1 MADSFGL
8 KIGLEGEK
16 EFKKALADINQSFK
30 VLGSEMKLATS
41 QFDKN
46 DKSVEALAARN
57 KVLRKEID
65 EQTTKIDTLR
75 KALQNAATSFGEND
89 RRTQNWQIQLNSA
102 EAALNDM
109 NRELDENEKAIKEGG
124 LRFQKNVYEG
134 IIKFLGF
141 EQTFKNSL
149 TGLPIGGAKGG
160 SDFDPAGKSDAEVMR
175 FCQSFMT
182 ALYRYIGPDIDVP
195 AGDMGVGGREI
206 GYLYGQYRRLKGVW
220 ENGVLTGKGL
230 SYGGSLIRPEA
241 TGYGAIY
248 YLQEVL
254 KHENDTIEGKK
265 IAISGYGNVGWG
277 IMKKA
282 AQLGAAVTY
291 FAGPDGYVHD
301 PDGVITDEKLN
312 YILEMRAKDPMHC
325 KPYADKFGCEF
336 VAGEKCWGVKDVDVY
351 MPAAMQNDVRMES
364 AEKIAASGVKYY
376 IEVAN
381 MPTTNDALNFLRQ
394 QKGIIVAPSK
404 AVNAGGVGVS
414 ALEMAQNSE
423 RLVWTA
429 EEVDAQLHKMMKT
442 IHKES
447 ADAAAEYG
455 LGYDLVA
462 GANIAGFKKVA
473 EAMME
478 QGCF

>member
-1 MADSFGL
+1 MVEPERMFTFRVCWMDDKGEYHTNRGWRCQFNGA
-8 KIGLEGEK
+8 IGPYK
-16 EFKKALADINQSFK
+16 
-30 VLGSEMKLATS
+30 
-41 QFDKN
+41 
-46 DKSVEALAARN
+46 
-57 KVLRKEID
+57 
-65 EQTTKIDTLR
+65 
-75 KALQNAATSFGEND
+75 
-89 RRTQNWQIQLNSA
+89 
-102 EAALNDM
+102 
-109 NRELDENEKAIKEGG
+109 GG

-134 IIKFLGF
+134 VIKFLGF

-149 TGLPIGGAKGG
+149 TGLPMGGAKGG
-160 SDFDPAGKSDAEVMR
+160 SDFDPAGKSDAEVQR

-220 ENGVLTGKGL
+220 ENGVLTGK
-230 SYGGSLIRPEA
+230 R
-241 TGYGAIY
+241 
-248 YLQEVL
+248 
-254 KHENDTIEGKK
+254 

-282 AQLGAAVTY
+282 AMLGAKVTY

-312 YILEMRAKDPMHC
+312 FILEMRAKDPMHC
-325 KPYADKFGCEF
+325 KPYADKFGVEF
-336 VAGEKCWGVKDVDVY
+336 VPGEKCWGVKDVDVY
-351 MPAAMQNDVRMES
+351 MPAAMQNDVKMES

-381 MPTTNDALNFLRQ
+381 MPTTNDALNFLRE
-394 QKGIIVAPSK
+394 QKHMIVAPSK

-414 ALEMAQNSE
+414 GLEMAQNSE

-429 EEVDAQLHKMMKT
+429 EEVDAQLHKMMKN
-442 IHKES
+442 IHKVS
-447 ADAAAEYG
+447 AEAAEEYG

-473 EAMME
+473 QAMYE
-478 QGCF
+478 QGVF

>member
-1 MADSFGL
+1 
-8 KIGLEGEK
+8 
-16 EFKKALADINQSFK
+16 
-30 VLGSEMKLATS
+30 
-41 QFDKN
+41 
-46 DKSVEALAARN
+46 
-57 KVLRKEID
+57 
-65 EQTTKIDTLR
+65 
-75 KALQNAATSFGEND
+75 
-89 RRTQNWQIQLNSA
+89 
-102 EAALNDM
+102 
-109 NRELDENEKAIKEGG
+109 
-124 LRFQKNVYEG
+124 

-149 TGLPIGGAKGG
+149 TGLPMGGAKGG

-175 FCQSFMT
+175 FCQAFMS

-206 GYLYGQYRRLKGVW
+206 GYLFGQYRRLKGVW

-230 SYGGSLIRPEA
+230 ASGGSLIRPEA
-241 TGYGAIY
+241 TGYGAMY

-254 KHENDTIEGKK
+254 AHEGDTIEGKR
-265 IAISGYGNVGWG
+265 IAMSGYGNVGWG

-282 AQLGAAVTY
+282 QQLGAKVLY
-291 FAGPDGYVHD
+291 FAGPDGYIHD
-301 PDGVITDEKLN
+301 PEGVSTEEKLN
-312 YILEMRAKDPMHC
+312 FILEMRAKDPMHC

-336 VAGEKCWGVKDVDVY
+336 VPGEKCWGVKDVDVY
-351 MPAAMQNDVRMES
+351 MPAAMQNDVKMES

-381 MPTTNDALNFLRQ
+381 MPTTNDALNFLRA
-394 QKGIIVAPSK
+394 QKHMIVAPSK

-414 ALEMAQNSE
+414 GLEMAQNSE

-429 EEVDAQLHKMMKT
+429 EEVDAQLHKMMET
-442 IHKES
+442 IHRVS
-447 ADAAAEYG
+447 AEAAAEYG

>member
-1 MADSFGL
+1 
-8 KIGLEGEK
+8 
-16 EFKKALADINQSFK
+16 
-30 VLGSEMKLATS
+30 
-41 QFDKN
+41 
-46 DKSVEALAARN
+46 
-57 KVLRKEID
+57 
-65 EQTTKIDTLR
+65 
-75 KALQNAATSFGEND
+75 
-89 RRTQNWQIQLNSA
+89 
-102 EAALNDM
+102 
-109 NRELDENEKAIKEGG
+109 
-124 LRFQKNVYEG
+124 
-134 IIKFLGF
+134 
-141 EQTFKNSL
+141 
-149 TGLPIGGAKGG
+149 
-160 SDFDPAGKSDAEVMR
+160 
-175 FCQSFMT
+175 
-182 ALYRYIGPDIDVP
+182 
-195 AGDMGVGGREI
+195 MGVGGREI
-206 GYLYGQYRRLKGVW
+206 GYLFGQYRRLKGVW
-220 ENGVLTGKGL
+220 ENGVLTGKGF
-230 SYGGSLIRPEA
+230 SYGGSRIRPEA

-254 KHENDTIEGKK
+254 KHENDSIEGKR

-282 AQLGAAVTY
+282 SQLGAKVTY
-291 FAGPDGYVHD
+291 FAGPDGYIHD

-312 YILEMRAKDPMHC
+312 FILEMRAKDPMHC

-336 VAGEKCWGVKDVDVY
+336 VPGEKCWGVKDVDVY
-351 MPAAMQNDVRMES
+351 MPAAMQNDVKMES

-394 QKGIIVAPSK
+394 QKHIIVAPSK

-423 RLVWTA
+423 RLVWSA
-429 EEVDAQLHKMMKT
+429 EEVDHQLHTMMEN
-442 IHKES
+442 IHRVS
-447 ADAAAEYG
+447 AEAAAEYG